1 LEKGTIKATGKPFIW
16 KSTKMAKSLGN
27 VVSPMET
34 IDTFGVDVSRLF
46 ILYAANPDKE
56 IEWSDQGIKSVQKM
70 VNEIWDLLTTD
81 SFTVRKKK
89 LWFDDWMKY
98 QIQKTIKDCN
108 ENIQKW
114 AFRDMIGN
122 VFDLCESLKLYI
134 KVGVTKKVLDEAR
147 TTIVKLINPFT
158 PHLCEEIWSIYG
170 NKDLLVDVQWPT
182 FNSKGIN
189 EQTDTW
195 MSFINNLVFDYK
207 NITKIIPFTPK
218 KATFIVSEE
227 WKNKVVRNVLDQIK
241 DQTALKELIGNIMKD
256 PELRPHGKL
265 IPPMIKRV
273 TENPGKFAIP
283 FDTQQAELDFC
294 NENIEFIK
302 SQIGIEI
309 AFVMESESKDP
320 KAKNALPGKPSI
332 ILE

>member
-1 LEKGTIKATGKPFIW
+1 
-16 KSTKMAKSLGN
+16 
-27 VVSPMET
+27 
-34 IDTFGVDVSRLF
+34 
-46 ILYAANPDKE
+46 
-56 IEWSDQGIKSVQKM
+56 M

-241 DQTALKELIGNIMKD
+241 DQTAERID
-256 PELRPHGKL
+256 
-265 IPPMIKRV
+265 
-273 TENPGKFAIP
+273 
-283 FDTQQAELDFC
+283 Q
-294 NENIEFIK
+294 
-302 SQIGIEI
+302 
-309 AFVMESESKDP
+309 
-320 KAKNALPGKPSI
+320 
-332 ILE
+332 